1 MATAQEKRRNP
12 AEGNLEL
19 PKGYRPLSSK
29 ALSLEVPEIP
39 GYTLHWFS
47 SRDPRR
53 IPDAQRA
60 GWEFINEDDGIDTN
74 SFDLAGDDKAGG
86 STDMGSRVSIG
97 GGGYGQGNRVGRLYL
112 MKCKNELVALDARFR
127 AEEAER
133 VAEALKGGQIG
144 ANEAGGDKINRYI
157 DKNRTA
163 STLFDRKS

>member
-1 MATAQEKRRNP
+1 MATAQEKRKNP
-12 AEGNLEL
+12 AEGKLEL
-19 PKGYRPLSSK
+19 PKGYRPLSHK
-29 ALSLEVPEIP
+29 QLSLEVPEVP

-60 GWEFINEDDGIDTN
+60 GWEWVSEDDGIDTN
-74 SFDLAGDDKAGG
+74 SFDIAGDDKAGG

-112 MKCKNELVALDARFR
+112 MKCKNELVALDQQYR

-133 VAEALKGGQIG
+133 VAQSIKGGQVG
-144 ANEAGGDKINRYI
+144 ANEAGGDQKNRYV
-157 DKNRTA
+157 DRTRTH